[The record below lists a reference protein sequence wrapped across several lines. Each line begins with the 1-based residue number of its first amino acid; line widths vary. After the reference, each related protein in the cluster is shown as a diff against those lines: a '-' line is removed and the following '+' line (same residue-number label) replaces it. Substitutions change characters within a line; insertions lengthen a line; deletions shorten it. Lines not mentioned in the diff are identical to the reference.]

1 MKFNWGRKK
10 LTFVIIPDN
19 AHRPVVQLRFA
30 PGAIYAAVVLLFGLL
45 GSAMYLYGLRSES
58 LAANE
63 MLQSDLKGKT
73 RQFDQEMAGK
83 NKTIEQLQSEV
94 IRLSEQAK
102 EVKTKIDEVKKLE
115 EDLRSITGGEL
126 RAGTAAA
133 VPSNSDSSGALH
145 ASEGLGLGGEMI
157 PVRTEDIVKL
167 SEQTLAQFDGLT
179 EQMSELQVH
188 LAQKREEVLQKQ
200 QLLRITPDIWPVD
213 SRTVTST
220 FGYRKDPFT
229 FQLSFHSGLD
239 IAEREN
245 TKVKVTAD
253 GVVVSTGYDSSRGNN
268 ILVDHSNGIKTW
280 YMHLNKIL
288 VSRGD
293 KVKKGDYIGLV
304 GSTGRSTGT
313 HLHYEVLKQGQSVDP
328 RPYLK

>member
-1 MKFNWGRKK
+1 MKLNWGKNK

-19 AHRPVVQLRFA
+19 AHRPVVQLRFT
-30 PGAIYAAVVLLFGLL
+30 PLVLYAAAVLLFGVLL
-45 GSAMYLYGLRSES
+45 WSLYVYGLRIES
-58 LAANE
+58 LSANE
-63 MLQSDLKGKT
+63 MLQTDLNGKT
-73 RQFDQEMAGK
+73 SQFTQEMAVK
-83 NKTIEQLQSEV
+83 NKTIEQLQTEV

-102 EVKTKIDEVKKLE
+102 EVQTKIEEVKKLE

-126 RAGTAAA
+126 PQG
-133 VPSNSDSSGALH
+133 V
-145 ASEGLGLGGEMI
+145 ASATTGENQYASKGLGLGGEMI
-157 PVRTEDIVKL
+157 PVKPEDIVKL
-167 SEQTLAQFDGLT
+167 SEETLEQFGGLT

-188 LAQKREEVLQKQ
+188 LAQTREEVLQKQ
-200 QLLRITPDIWPVD
+200 QLQRITPDIWPID
-213 SRTVTST
+213 SRTITSP

-229 FQLSFHSGLD
+229 FRLSFHSGLD

-253 GVVVSTGYDSSRGNN
+253 GVVASTGYDNSRGNN
-268 ILVDHSNGIKTW
+268 ILIDHSNGIKTW

-288 VSRGD
+288 VSQGD
-293 KVKKGDYIGLV
+293 KVKKSDYIGLV
-304 GSTGRSTGT
+304 GSTGRSTGA